1 MYPGAALIVLAL
13 NYHIQ
18 LPRLRRLEEGGLGE
32 RGVRIFFIDLV
43 TMLYI
48 SGVLWHVLSICH
60 LTWPLLL

>member
-13 NYHIQ
+13 NDHIQ
-18 LPRLRRLEEGGLGE
+18 LPRLRRLEKGGLGE

-48 SGVLWHVLSICH
+48 SGVR
-60 LTWPLLL
+60 